1 MAENQV
7 KVRPALRELNVGETV
22 TFPIARTKVVRA
34 QASDLGLILER
45 KYKTETDRGKRIIIP
60 TDEMYFD
67 ELVKSFLNTSG

>member
-7 KVRPALRELNVGETV
+7 KVRPALRELKVGETV

-45 KYKTETDRGKRIIIP
+45 KYKTETDREKRIITVIRI
-60 TDEMYFD
+60 
-67 ELVKSFLNTSG
+67 S

>member
-34 QASDLGLILER
+34 QASDLVLSLNVNTR
-45 KYKTETDRGKRIIIP
+45 QKRTE
-60 TDEMYFD
+60 
-67 ELVKSFLNTSG
+67 KSVS

>member
-34 QASDLGLILER
+34 QASDLGLIHER
-45 KYKTETDRGKRIIIP
+45 KYKTETDREKRIITVIRI
-60 TDEMYFD
+60 
-67 ELVKSFLNTSG
+67 S